1 MKIDGIIRLI
11 ITAAAVTAG
20 GSQRAHGQERVPA
33 LLMQQTPA
41 DGGSVSP
48 NIGVHYFETRSR
60 VPLRAIAKPGYQF
73 VYWLG
78 DVGDPASPATVVELD
93 STKIVVAVFERVE
106 YDLGSASEHSL
117 SGPTGGVF
125 GGAADYARGGFTGS
139 GGRRPYRYS
148 RAAEPGAQAD
158 SDEFP
163 VPESDDFP
171 VPVPEPATVVLL
183 AFGSILCR
191 AGVRDKRRT
200 MKKVT
205 Q

>member
-1 MKIDGIIRLI
+1 MRIDGIIRVI
-11 ITAAAVTAG
+11 ITACAITGGGFQAAYA
-20 GSQRAHGQERVPA
+20 QESVPA

-48 NIGVHYFETRSR
+48 NIGVHYFETRAR
-60 VPLRAIAKPGYQF
+60 VALRATARPGYQF

-78 DVGDPASPATVVELD
+78 DVGDPTSPATVVELD

-106 YDLGSASEHSL
+106 HDLGLASEHSL

-125 GGAADYARGGFTGS
+125 GGAGDYSRGGFSGS
-139 GGRRPYRYS
+139 GRRRPSRYS
-148 RAAEPGAQAD
+148 RAAEPGAEAD

-183 AFGSILCR
+183 AFGSVVCR
-191 AGVRDKRRT
+191 AGIRDRRRST
-200 MKKVT
+200 KKVT
-205 Q
+205 E